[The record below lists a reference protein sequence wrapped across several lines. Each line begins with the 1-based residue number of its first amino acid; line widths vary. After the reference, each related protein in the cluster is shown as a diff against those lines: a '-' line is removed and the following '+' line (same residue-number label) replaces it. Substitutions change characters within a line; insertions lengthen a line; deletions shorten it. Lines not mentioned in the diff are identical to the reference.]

1 MKEKDF
7 TLDDLIWDDFNLPL
21 EEEIDPADYLTL
33 EEIKAE
39 LATRVGELNKLGY
52 SISIDQIVRYDIRD
66 NKETTAGVQPVSE
79 HKYLFVISKHA
90 ARKKNKQYFDMIFY
104 HELCHI
110 LQIKYLFNGEFIY
123 YHGTKLLPDPDKK
136 EYVYSVL
143 KVDGGHT
150 PLWQMFVNKLNRVL
164 KIAPPISKIPTDDD
178 LSNIFSEGFYGVSI
192 LDEDFEFEGFY
203 DYFPEVM
210 KD

>member
-1 MKEKDF
+1 MSELDF
-7 TLDDLIWDDFNLPL
+7 NIDDLLWDDFNLPL
-21 EEEIDPADYLTL
+21 EEDAEPTDYLTL
-33 EEIKAE
+33 DEIKAE
-39 LATRVGELNKLGY
+39 LATRIGELNKLGY
-52 SISIDQIVRYDIRD
+52 SISIDHVVRYDIRD
-66 NKETTAGVQPVSE
+66 NKETTAGVQPIGE
-79 HKYLFVISKHA
+79 HKYLFVISKYA
-90 ARKKNKQYFDMIFY
+90 ARKKNEKYFDMIFY

-110 LQIKYLFNGEFIY
+110 LQIEYLFNSEFIY
-123 YHGTKLLPDPDKK
+123 YDGAKLLPDPDKR

-164 KIAPPISKIPTDDD
+164 RLNPPITSIPNDDE
-178 LSNIFSEGFYGVSI
+178 LSDIFSESLYSAG
-192 LDEDFEFEGFY
+192 DDFEFNGFY

>member
-21 EEEIDPADYLTL
+21 EEEIEPADYLTL
-33 EEIKAE
+33 DEIKVE
-39 LATRVGELNKLGY
+39 LSKRINELNKLGY
-52 SISIDQIVRYDIRD
+52 SIYLDQIASYEVRDDKR
-66 NKETTAGVQPVSE
+66 TTAGVKPIAE
-79 HKYLFVISKHA
+79 HEYLFVISKYA
-90 ARKKNKQYFDMIFY
+90 ARKKNEKYFDMIFY

-110 LQIKYLFNGEFIY
+110 LQIEYLFNSEFIY
-123 YHGTKLLPDPDKK
+123 YDGAKLLPDPDKR

-164 KIAPPISKIPTDDD
+164 KLSPPISKIPTDDD
-178 LSNIFSEGFYGVSI
+178 LSNIISEGFYGVSI